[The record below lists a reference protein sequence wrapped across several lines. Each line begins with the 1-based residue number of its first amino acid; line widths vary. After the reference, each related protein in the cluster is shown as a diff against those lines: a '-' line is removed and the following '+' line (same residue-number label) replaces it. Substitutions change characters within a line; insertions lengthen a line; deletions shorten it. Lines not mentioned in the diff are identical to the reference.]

1 MVGDTDN
8 VPETL
13 LCKFASAT
21 PEHFLCRVIGLDDP
35 IVLVEQQ
42 NGEDQ
47 RRELRTRIGCAG
59 DRVHAARR
67 RRNGS

>member
-42 NGEDQ
+42 NGFTIKLKELEDD
-47 RRELRTRIGCAG
+47 LLGCMLGRAVFEVG
-59 DRVHAARR
+59 
-67 RRNGS
+67 